1 MEGIGPLRNPGWPR
15 PGTHF
20 IVKILRLQA
29 EDVPELV
36 CVVSEKQSSRKQRS
50 EKNFGGSEEKG
61 VVRKATDVR

>member
-1 MEGIGPLRNPGWPR
+1 MEGIPLRNPGWPR

-36 CVVSEKQSSRKQRS
+36 QCVVSERQSSRKQRS

-61 VVRKATDVR
+61 VMRKATDVR

>member
-1 MEGIGPLRNPGWPR
+1 MEGIPLRNPGWPR
-15 PGTHF
+15 PGTTHF

-50 EKNFGGSEEKG
+50 EENFGGSEEKG
-61 VVRKATDVR
+61 VMRKATDVR